1 MTEALIQ
8 EVRKIM
14 EKSPSIAF
22 FGGAGVSTASG
33 IPDFRS
39 ATGLYNQ
46 KSETSYSP
54 EYMLSHDFLI
64 DHPGD
69 FSDYVRNNLIN
80 DEAKPNGAHRAL
92 KTLEDRGQLTAV
104 ITQNIDGLH
113 QLAGSSKVLEIHGNL
128 TDYYCRACGK
138 PADRKAFLE
147 TTGAFHC
154 DCGGVIRPD
163 VVLYGEGLD
172 ERVWKEAA
180 ESIAKSQTL
189 IVGGTSLMV
198 YPAASLLSYY
208 RGKELILINQE
219 ATGADRH
226 ADYVLQGDI
235 SKILPALVD

>member
-1 MTEALIQ
+1 MTSELIQ
-8 EVRKIM
+8 EVKQVIER
-14 EKSPSIAF
+14 SPSIAF

-39 ATGLYNQ
+39 ATGLYNRQ
-46 KSETSYSP
+46 SDTAYSP
-54 EYMLSHDFLI
+54 EYMLSHDFLM

-80 DEAKPNGAHRAL
+80 DEAKPNGAHIAL
-92 KTLEDRGQLTAV
+92 KKLEDMGKLTAV

-113 QLAGSSKVLEIHGNL
+113 QMAGSRKVLEVHGNL
-128 TDYYCRACGK
+128 TDYYCMSCGK
-138 PADRKAFLE
+138 TADRQAFLD
-147 TTGAFHC
+147 TSGVYRCH
-154 DCGGVIRPD
+154 CGGVIRPD

-172 ERVWKEAA
+172 QGVWSEAA
-180 ESIAKSQTL
+180 ASIAAAQTL

-219 ATGADRH
+219 ATGADHR

-235 SKILPALVD
+235 SEILPAIVG